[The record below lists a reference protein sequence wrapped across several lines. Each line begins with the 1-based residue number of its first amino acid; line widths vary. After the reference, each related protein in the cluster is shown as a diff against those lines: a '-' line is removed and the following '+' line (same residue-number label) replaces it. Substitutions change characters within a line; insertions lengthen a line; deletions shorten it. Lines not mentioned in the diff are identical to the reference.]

1 MEQARITHREEWEQ
15 QVSQTLFPL
24 IVQGV
29 RPEFAGTIK
38 TLELPRGLTVSEV
51 HVNANHLRRTE
62 RLVREDTSDHVLVL
76 VQHSGRAVMRQ
87 GDREVLLTNG
97 AAALADPSTPY
108 ELKMSN
114 GSHQLVLLLPSTAVL
129 AVGGSIREARTK
141 LIPPESLALRSLVG
155 LAAEMVASD
164 DLGSEAEG
172 AAAAAV
178 DLLGAA
184 LSRFRA
190 TAGGSVAL
198 SAQGGQRRLVQE
210 FIYRNLGDPRLSV
223 DSVAKAHGISSRH
236 LATLFAPDSSPG
248 AFIRRARLERIYADL
263 TNPGLVW
270 LTAAEIAARWGYINY
285 TTLNRAFHREFGT
298 APGQVREHG
307 KSSHG
312 EAPTQGKPATGRLPL
327 PAEF

>member
-1 MEQARITHREEWEQ
+1 MEQARVTHREEWEK

-24 IVQGV
+24 LIQDV
-29 RPEFAGTIK
+29 RPEFTGTIK

-51 HVNANHLRRTE
+51 HVDANHLRRTE
-62 RLVREDTSDHVLVL
+62 RLVRQDPSSHVLVL
-76 VQHSGRAVMRQ
+76 VQRSGRAVMRQ
-87 GDREVLLTNG
+87 GDREVLLSNG

-129 AVGGSIREARTK
+129 AAGGSIREARTR
-141 LIPPESLALRSLVG
+141 LIPSESLALRSLAG
-155 LAAEMVASD
+155 LAAELVASD

-184 LSRFRA
+184 LARFKTTSGR
-190 TAGGSVAL
+190 SVEL
-198 SAQGGQRRLVQE
+198 NTQGGQRRLVQE

-223 DSVAKAHGISSRH
+223 DSVARAHGISSRH

-248 AFIRRARLERIYADL
+248 AFIRRARLERIYTDL
-263 TNPGLVW
+263 TNPALVS

-285 TTLNRAFHREFGT
+285 ATLNRAFHREFGI
-298 APGQVREHG
+298 APGQVREYG
-307 KSSHG
+307 KNLL
-312 EAPTQGKPATGRLPL
+312 GRNS
-327 PAEF
+327 AS